1 MDEFS
6 YRVVLKNIIDSSNNK
21 IITYLYQPI
30 IGSKAVSLYFTLINE
45 SYIISEFK
53 TITLSNTRL
62 SKITGISKNILS
74 KYFKKLEALGLLRTL
89 ENKSKNTIIFNI
101 YSPLEPVEFFN
112 NKVFNNALLSKIK
125 KEDYELIRFTFRDE
139 GELTLESGYKDT
151 SSKFVEVFGEIEE
164 LKTSEAA
171 MIKAKP
177 KRTNALL
184 KGLDYANL
192 LNALKKEDITISEND
207 EIIKK
212 AIEDVFGSYNI
223 SQFEIK
229 EIIKKIYEKDSCSF
243 SNSKFYKEVAKLIF
257 KKEEFSET
265 IPEFDVELNMLKQKN
280 QKLSEMETIEPE
292 EYLLALLI
300 SKDKKIKQ
308 LDKKFE
314 EIIEILQNKYKLR
327 NGVIN
332 CLFDFVFLKNKGQ
345 IVPNYIYK
353 IASTMSENGF
363 KKAPEAFEYLK
374 VAHQKSKVNIK
385 SNINLKPELSSKWDD
400 ALNKE
405 TYKIEVKEDLTFDK
419 LDWGEY

>member
-6 YRVVLKNIIDSSNNK
+6 YRVILKNIIDSSNNK

-74 KYFKKLEALGLLRTL
+74 KYLKKLEALGLLRTL

-112 NKVFNNALLSKIK
+112 NKVFNSALLSKVK

-151 SSKFVEVFGEIEE
+151 SSKFIEVFGEIEE
-164 LKTSEAA
+164 LKTNETV

-184 KGLDYANL
+184 KGLDYASL
-192 LNALKKEDITISEND
+192 LNALEKEDIIISANNVMV
-207 EIIKK
+207 KK

-243 SNSKFYKEVAKLIF
+243 NNSKFYKEVAKLIF
-257 KKEEFSET
+257 KKDEFSET
-265 IPEFDVELNMLKQKN
+265 IPEFNVELNIQNQKN

-314 EIIEILQNKYKLR
+314 EIIEFLQNKYKLR

-345 IVPNYIYK
+345 IVTNYIYK

-363 KKAPEAFEYLK
+363 KTAPEAFEYLK
-374 VAHQKSKVNIK
+374 IAHKKSKVNIK
-385 SNINLKPELSSKWDD
+385 SNIDLKTDLNSKWDE
-400 ALNKE
+400 ALNKK

-419 LDWGEY
+419 LEWGEY